1 MRPLLTSAATAAA
14 GLVLLASVGLAQQQA
29 SSTQAVCTS
38 GTGTAQIAL
47 LNPKAGD
54 SLPNGA
60 AMVLDGVA
68 FDPGASQGTGIDSV
82 RVFLDDRESGGEF
95 LGAATLGQANPGVTP
110 GSQFSTAGFTLRTN
124 ALPTGSDPHV
134 IVVYAHSTVT
144 NMERVLR
151 VPIYVGSLPSGWQAW
166 TTALSPRLSDS

>member
-1 MRPLLTSAATAAA
+1 MRILLTASASAAI

-29 SSTQAVCTS
+29 SSAQAVCSS
-38 GTGTAQIAL
+38 GTGTAQISL

-54 SLPNGA
+54 ALPNGA
-60 AMVLDGVA
+60 SMVLEGVA

-82 RVFLDDRESGGEF
+82 NVFLDDRESGGQF
-95 LGAATLGQANPGVTP
+95 LGTATLGQADPGVAP

-124 ALPTGSDPHV
+124 A
-134 IVVYAHSTVT
+134 
-144 NMERVLR
+144 
-151 VPIYVGSLPSGWQAW
+151 LPSGWQAW

>member
-1 MRPLLTSAATAAA
+1 MRILLTSAATAAA
-14 GLVLLASVGLAQQQA
+14 GLVLLASVGLAQQA
-29 SSTQAVCTS
+29 SSSQAVCAS

-60 AMVLDGVA
+60 SMVLDGVA
-68 FDPGASQGTGIDSV
+68 YDPSASQGTGIDSV
-82 RVFLDDRESGGEF
+82 SIFLDDRESGGEF
-95 LGAATLGQANPGVTP
+95 LGTATLGQSNPQATP
-110 GSQFSTAGFTLRTN
+110 GSQFSTAGFTLKTN

-144 NMERVLR
+144 NKERVLR
-151 VPIYVGSLPSGWQAW
+151 VPVYVGTLPSGWQAW